1 LEEKFTEKIFGHAKT
16 LRKSRAYQKITS
28 PRRLRLRNR
37 ATAKIQASAVYAGSF
52 RKLFLRM
59 RPDSDGCAKNIQLRK
74 VASGEFGKKADNG
87 KWFGSKAKNQQQKGY
102 HNPPEAER

>member
-1 LEEKFTEKIFGHAKT
+1 
-16 LRKSRAYQKITS
+16 
-28 PRRLRLRNR
+28 
-37 ATAKIQASAVYAGSF
+37 
-52 RKLFLRM
+52 M